1 MDLFRPALDIL
12 EQMGVLSQ
20 VQDKA
25 TGINRGTIFTPGA
38 KRPVEVRIDKFVN
51 AVSDRH
57 VEIMR
62 DDLSE
67 ILVASTRG
75 EAEYIFGDSIATV
88 SAESGK
94 VTFEHAGP
102 RFFDVIVGA
111 DGLHSNVRSL
121 VFGDERRFSSFL
133 GAHLAVFSLP
143 NYLGLD
149 RRRIA
154 YLDVGRLA
162 ATYSARHMDDARAL
176 FLFRTERPLVY
187 DHHDV
192 ARQKEVLREVFA
204 GMDGE
209 VIRWLDELDR
219 TPAFYFDAI
228 TQLTMETWSRGRVTL
243 VGDAGY
249 CPGPVVGGSASLAV
263 VGAYVLAGEL
273 AAAEGDYERA
283 FITCEREMGE
293 YVRGSRS
300 LARRAARTL
309 IPANRAQVWALAQS
323 ARLISH
329 LPAGPIRGVARL
341 SNRGLRL
348 ADSTTV
354 KDYAGKQRPMM

>member
-1 MDLFRPALDIL
+1 MRILISGASIAGPAAAYWLARYGHTVTVVERAPRLRERGGHAVDLFRPALAIV
-12 EQMGVLSQ
+12 EQMGVLTQ

-25 TGINRGTIFTPGA
+25 TGINRATIFTPGA
-38 KRPVEVRIDKFVN
+38 KRPVEAEIDKFLN

-67 ILVASTRG
+67 ILAASTRDDV
-75 EAEYIFGDSIATV
+75 EYVFGDSIATV

-102 RFFDVIVGA
+102 RSFDVIVGA

-133 GAHLAVFSLP
+133 GAHLAVFSMP

-154 YLDVGRLA
+154 YLDAGRLA
-162 ATYSARHMDDARAL
+162 ATYSAQHMDDARAL
-176 FLFRTERPLVY
+176 FLFRSERPLVY
-187 DHHDV
+187 DHRDV
-192 ARQKEVLREVFA
+192 ARQKELLRGVFA

-209 VIRWLDELDR
+209 VNRWLEELDR

-243 VGDAGY
+243 LGDAG
-249 CPGPVVGGSASLAV
+249 
-263 VGAYVLAGEL
+263 
-273 AAAEGDYERA
+273 
-283 FITCEREMGE
+283 
-293 YVRGSRS
+293 
-300 LARRAARTL
+300 
-309 IPANRAQVWALAQS
+309 
-323 ARLISH
+323 
-329 LPAGPIRGVARL
+329 
-341 SNRGLRL
+341 
-348 ADSTTV
+348 
-354 KDYAGKQRPMM
+354 